1 MFVSRLYRKD
11 RSASWERL
19 LDLSKLLGVL
29 FLHAMFS
36 LKGGIHGTL
45 GSPSGSA
52 TEVEALVK
60 ELDECVQLDCPIEPV
75 CDDTEESAWT
85 KRTERQEEKWSSL
98 RPKLMEETLTYLG
111 CADPN
116 VSH

>member
-1 MFVSRLYRKD
+1 MHVCKCVLYFH
-11 RSASWERL
+11 AY
-19 LDLSKLLGVL
+19 L
-29 FLHAMFS
+29 FEEH
-36 LKGGIHGTL
+36 
-45 GSPSGSA
+45 
-52 TEVEALVK
+52 EVEALVK